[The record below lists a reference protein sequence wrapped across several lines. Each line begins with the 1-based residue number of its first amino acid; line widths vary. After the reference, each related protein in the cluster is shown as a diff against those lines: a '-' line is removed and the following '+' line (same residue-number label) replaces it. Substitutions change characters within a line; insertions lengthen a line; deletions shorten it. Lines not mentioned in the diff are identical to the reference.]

1 MEAQVRE
8 EEVAEEAVVM
18 AVVVHLDLEVVVAA
32 AVEAVLDQEAAAA
45 VADHSAEVVSEVAAV
60 VL

>member
-8 EEVAEEAVVM
+8 EEVEVEEVL
-18 AVVVHLDLEVVVAA
+18 AVVVHHDLEVVAA
-32 AVEAVLDQEAAAA
+32 AVEAVLDQEVAAA